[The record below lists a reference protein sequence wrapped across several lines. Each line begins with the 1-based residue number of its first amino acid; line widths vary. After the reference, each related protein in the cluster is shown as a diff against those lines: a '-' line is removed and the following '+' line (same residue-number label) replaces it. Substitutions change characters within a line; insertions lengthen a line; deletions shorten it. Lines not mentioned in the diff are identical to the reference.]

1 MADMMCAEEFY
12 RLVAARQ
19 SDRAYD
25 TERPVE
31 PEKVQRILEATRL
44 SPSAC
49 NGQPWYFIVVTDSQL
64 REDIARSMAGLGL
77 NKWATQAPIL
87 ILIVEEATKT
97 TSLLGGLIKHNHYPH
112 IDLGI
117 AAAHLTLAAEAE
129 GLGSCM
135 IGYFDEK
142 KIKKMVGVPRRKR
155 LPLIITLGYA
165 AKEKRSKKRKG
176 LDEIVSYNK
185 YND

>member
-1 MADMMCAEEFY
+1 MLNMMQAADFY
-12 RLVAARQ
+12 ALVEARQ

-25 TERPVE
+25 SGRPVE
-31 PEKVQRILEATRL
+31 PEKVRRILEAARL

-49 NGQPWYFIVVTDSQL
+49 NGQPWHFVVVTDPVL
-64 REDIARSMAGLGL
+64 RDDIAKSMVGLGL
-77 NKWATQAPIL
+77 NKWAIQAPVL

-97 TSLLGGLIKHNHYPH
+97 TSLLGGLVKHNHYPH

-142 KIKKMVGVPRRKR
+142 KIKRMVGIPRRRR
-155 LPLIITLGYA
+155 LPLIITIGYP
-165 AKEKRSKKRKG
+165 AKEKRSKKRKA
-176 LDEIVSYNK
+176 LDDIVSYNR
-185 YND
+185 YEG

>member
-1 MADMMCAEEFY
+1 MNEKMSAEEFY
-12 RLVAARQ
+12 QLVASRQ

-25 TERPVE
+25 TSRPVE
-31 PEKVQRILEATRL
+31 PEKVKRILEAARL

-49 NGQPWYFIVVTDSQL
+49 NGQPWHFVVITDPML
-64 REDIARSMAGLGL
+64 REAVAQSMAGLGL
-77 NKWATQAPIL
+77 NKWAVQAPVL
-87 ILIVEEATKT
+87 VLMVEEATKT

-142 KIKKMVGVPRRKR
+142 KIKRLVGIPRRKR
-155 LPLIITLGYA
+155 MPLIITLGYA
-165 AKEKRSKKRKG
+165 AKEKRSKKRKTF
-176 LDEIVSYNK
+176 DEVVSYEK
-185 YND
+185 YSD

>member
-1 MADMMCAEEFY
+1 MAEIMNAEDFY

-25 TERPVE
+25 TNRPVE

-49 NGQPWYFIVVTDSQL
+49 NGQPWHFIVVADSEL
-64 REDIARSMAGLGL
+64 REDIARSMVGLGL
-77 NKWATQAPIL
+77 NKWAIQAPVL
-87 ILIVEEATKT
+87 ILVVEEATKT
-97 TSLLGGLIKHNHYPH
+97 TSLLGGLVKHNHYPY

-165 AKEKRSKKRKG
+165 AKEKRSKKRKSF
-176 LDEIVSYNK
+176 DEIVSYES
-185 YND
+185 Y

>member
-1 MADMMCAEEFY
+1 MMTSAEFY
-12 RLVAARQ
+12 ELVASRQ

-25 TERPVE
+25 ASREVE
-31 PEKVQRILEATRL
+31 PDKLQRILEAARL

-49 NGQPWYFIVVTDSQL
+49 NGQPWHFVVITDVVL
-64 REDIARSMAGLGL
+64 RDAIAQSMMGLGL
-77 NKWATQAPIL
+77 NKWAIQAPVL
-87 ILIVEEATKT
+87 ILIVEEATKM
-97 TSLLGGLIKHNHYPH
+97 TSLLGGLVKHNHYPH

-117 AAAHLTLAAEAE
+117 ATTHITLAAEAE

-142 KIKKMVGVPRRKR
+142 KIKRLAGIPRRKR

-165 AKEKRSKKRKG
+165 TKEKRTKKRKSM
-176 LDEIVSYNK
+176 DEIVSYNK
-185 YND
+185 YDK